1 MKFSIFCFLALLVG
15 LIDRNT
21 GGGVL
26 LGGLI
31 YYLLTVK

>member
-1 MKFSIFCFLALLVG
+1 MIRFTIFLFFALLVG
-15 LIDRNT
+15 FIDRNT

-31 YYLLTVK
+31 YHLIR